1 MVKFPKVSFRT
12 HIIPIAVMFIGVLAL
27 FYGIRYFNGPA
38 KYEKLVEKAEK
49 EGHISVIVGFDM
61 NFQMEV
67 NLSPTQV
74 QEQRELVDKF
84 RDRLLKDMS
93 DYNVT
98 IESGSTAWIIPYV
111 AIGNLSPDALHHLI
125 HLSYVSS
132 IEENSTGTTQD
143 IHPPTE

>member
-12 HIIPIAVMFIGVLAL
+12 HIIPIVVTFIGVLAL
-27 FYGIRYFNGPA
+27 FYGIRYFLFENVPA

-61 NFQMEV
+61 NFQMEA

-84 RDRLLKDMS
+84 RDRLLEDMS

-98 IESGSTAWIIPYV
+98 VESRSGAWIIPYV
-111 AIGNLSPDALHHLI
+111 AIGNLSPDALRHLI

-132 IEENSTGTTQD
+132 IEENGVN
-143 IHPPTE
+143 TEHYVP

>member
-12 HIIPIAVMFIGVLAL
+12 HLIPLTVTFIGILAL
-27 FYGIRYFNGPA
+27 FFGIRYFNGPA

-61 NFQMEV
+61 NFQPES

-74 QEQRELVDKF
+74 QEQRDIVDKF
-84 RDRLLKDMS
+84 RDRLLEDMS

-98 IESGSTAWIIPYV
+98 VESRSGAWIIPYV
-111 AIGNLSPDALHHLI
+111 AIGNLNADALRHLI

-132 IEENSTGTTQD
+132 IEENGVN
-143 IHPPTE
+143 TEHYLP

>member
-12 HIIPIAVMFIGVLAL
+12 RIIIVTLIGILAL
-27 FYGIRYFNGPA
+27 FFGIRYFNGPA

-61 NFQMEV
+61 NFQMEA

-74 QEQRELVDKF
+74 QEQQEPVNNYRE
-84 RDRLLKDMS
+84 RLMKDMS
-93 DYNVT
+93 NYDVV
-98 IESGSTAWIIPYV
+98 IESRSDEWIIPFV
-111 AIGNLSPDALHHLI
+111 SLGNVDANALRHLI
-125 HLSYVSS
+125 ELAYVSS
-132 IEENSTGTTQD
+132 IEENGQGTTQD